1 MLYRFDGREPI
12 IGEGTYV
19 GEAALVI
26 GDVQVGKTCYIG
38 HGVILRGDYGTIKI
52 GDGSAVEEG
61 VVVHAPPGETC
72 YIGKMVTIGH
82 GAIVHCK
89 TIGDFAVIGMGS
101 VLSLWS
107 EIGERSIIGEGAIVT
122 LKASIPAGVVATG
135 NPARVIRQ
143 TSLKDDKRWN
153 LGRQHNIDL
162 AGKYLSIGIH
172 KIG

>member
-19 GEAALVI
+19 SDTALVI
-26 GDVQVGKTCYIG
+26 GDVQIGKTCYIG
-38 HGVILRGDYGTIKI
+38 HGVILRGDYGTII
-52 GDGSAVEEG
+52 IDDGSAVEEG
-61 VVVHAPPGETC
+61 AVLHSPPGETC

-89 TIGDFAVIGMGS
+89 SIGDFAVVGMGS
-101 VLSLWS
+101 ILSLWS
-107 EIGERSIIGEGAIVT
+107 EIGERSIIGEGAVVT
-122 LKASIPAGVVATG
+122 IKASIPAHMVATG

-143 TSLKDDKRWN
+143 TSSRDDKRWS
-153 LGRQHNIDL
+153 LGKQYYIDL
-162 AGKYLSIGIH
+162 TAKYLRVGMH

>member
-1 MLYRFDGREPI
+1 
-12 IGEGTYV
+12 
-19 GEAALVI
+19 
-26 GDVQVGKTCYIG
+26 
-38 HGVILRGDYGTIKI
+38 
-52 GDGSAVEEG
+52 
-61 VVVHAPPGETC
+61 
-72 YIGKMVTIGH
+72 MVTIGH
-82 GAIVHCK
+82 GAVVHCK

-122 LKASIPAGVVATG
+122 LKASIPAGMVATG

-162 AGKYLSIGIH
+162 AGKYLRIGIH